1 MKKTLEI
8 YKKISIVI
16 PCYRSANMIISVVEE
31 IISVIKDFS
40 YEIILVCDCSPDDEW
55 EEIKKLHKIYP
66 TVHGVLLSKN
76 FGQHSAI
83 MAGYRKAS
91 GDIIVTM
98 DDDGQSDP
106 KGILPLV
113 YKIREGFDV
122 VYARYPTFKKS
133 GFRILGSAIN
143 RKMAEVLAGK
153 PVGIQGN
160 SFFAMR
166 CFVMKEIIKYTRS
179 YPYLG
184 GLIFRT
190 TSNITEIDIN
200 HRDRREGNSGYTF
213 KKLFSLWLNGFTAF
227 SVVPLRL
234 ASLLGVCF
242 SLVGFLLGTLII
254 VRKLLN
260 PQILLGYSS
269 IMATIFF
276 LGGLLLLSIGL
287 IGEYVGRIYM
297 GINQAPQY
305 VVKETTESGEID

>member
-1 MKKTLEI
+1 MSKKIEI
-8 YKKISIVI
+8 PEKISIVV
-16 PCYRSANMIISVVEE
+16 PCYRSASMITSVVEE
-31 IISVIKDFS
+31 IIKVINNFS
-40 YEIILVCDCSPDDEW
+40 YEIILVCDCSPDNEW
-55 EEIKKLHKIYP
+55 EEIKKLHNTYP
-66 TVHGVLLSKN
+66 TVHGILLSKN

-83 MAGYRKAS
+83 MAGYRKVS

-106 KGILPLV
+106 EGILPLI
-113 YKIREGFDV
+113 YKVKDGFDV
-122 VYARYPTFKKS
+122 VYARYPSFKKS

-143 RKMAEVLAGK
+143 RKMAEILADK
-153 PVGIQGN
+153 PTGIQGN

-166 CFVMKEIIKYTRS
+166 RFVMNEIIKYTRS

-184 GLIFRT
+184 GLVFRT
-190 TSNITEIDIN
+190 TGNITEIDIN
-200 HRDRREGNSGYTF
+200 HRTRKEGDSGYTF

-227 SVVPLRL
+227 SVMPLRL

-254 VRKLLN
+254 LRKLLN

-269 IMATIFF
+269 IMATLFF

-305 VVKETTESGEID
+305 VVKETTETK